1 MRKREIFWVVVL
13 LLTAWA
19 YVHFFTTLG
28 VKREIMIIPS
38 LRPLGGG
45 GRAGN
50 RPVFPV
56 LFQLDDYYKLTSL
69 RAVEVETNNVKAPEH
84 EVWHLVSAD
93 GSEPVK
99 VFLYGQ
105 NIQGMTPYLPGV
117 GAESLITNVP
127 YRLEVTAGKRKGS
140 TPFHTTVMP

>member
-1 MRKREIFWVVVL
+1 
-13 LLTAWA
+13 
-19 YVHFFTTLG
+19 
-28 VKREIMIIPS
+28 
-38 LRPLGGG
+38 
-45 GRAGN
+45 
-50 RPVFPV
+50 
-56 LFQLDDYYKLTSL
+56 
-69 RAVEVETNNVKAPEH
+69 
-84 EVWHLVSAD
+84 LVSAD

-117 GAESLITNVP
+117 RAESLITNVP